1 MSNPQAWFHLGDQKT
16 TENVNAIQNIL
27 DSAAQV
33 LVEKIQNEPEE
44 NSEFVIK
51 TTENVQLQ
59 VKHVKESQIKS
70 KLGPKSEI
78 SLKIAQENQTADAVV
93 VLKSYE
99 NLGCIL
105 NGQKNC
111 QNPSSKS
118 KKQVQKN
125 FIFYMIYT
133 NHDFR
138 LILKL

>member
-78 SLKIAQENQTADAVV
+78 SLKIAQENQTADAVI

-99 NLGCIL
+99 NLGHPPTTK
-105 NGQKNC
+105 QKAYFREYF
-111 QNPSSKS
+111 QHDKD
-118 KKQVQKN
+118 KN
-125 FIFYMIYT
+125 ERET
-133 NHDFR
+133 G
-138 LILKL
+138 

>member
-59 VKHVKESQIKS
+59 VKHVKEFVTNDIFPNLS
-70 KLGPKSEI
+70 LPKI
-78 SLKIAQENQTADAVV
+78 RAKPQ
-93 VLKSYE
+93 
-99 NLGCIL
+99 
-105 NGQKNC
+105 
-111 QNPSSKS
+111 
-118 KKQVQKN
+118 
-125 FIFYMIYT
+125 
-133 NHDFR
+133 
-138 LILKL
+138 

>member
-1 MSNPQAWFHLGDQKT
+1 MSNPRAWFHLGDRKT

-33 LVEKIQNEPEE
+33 LVEKIQKESEKD
-44 NSEFVIK
+44 EFVIK

-59 VKHVKESQIKS
+59 VKHVTESQIVS
-70 KLGPKSEI
+70 KLGTKSEI
-78 SLKIAQENQTADAVV
+78 SLKIAQSNQTADAVV

-111 QNPSSKS
+111 QNPSRKS
-118 KKQVQKN
+118 KKQVLTK
-125 FIFYMIYT
+125 YV
-133 NHDFR
+133 H
-138 LILKL
+138 